1 MNRKPKICLSL
12 VCTLALVLLPFAYST
27 WAQSTQPSSQSDQS
41 TATGTNQDQ
50 TQTQG
55 QDQNKASD
63 QNNSNLNNSNVDQT
77 DQGVTREKPLTNSE
91 SGTMPQN
98 QYQNQH
104 PGSQAPYGT
113 QNPDQN
119 MNNSQNQ
126 SNTTTE
132 QNAGNQEGM
141 PRTAGELPLIA
152 LIGLL
157 SLGAATGTRIL
168 SKAKSR

>member
-1 MNRKPKICLSL
+1 MNRKQRICLSL

-27 WAQSTQPSSQSDQS
+27 CAQSTQPSTQSDQS

-63 QNNSNLNNSNVDQT
+63 QNNSNLDNSNVDQT
-77 DQGVTREKPLTNSE
+77 DQGLKREKPSTNLE

-98 QYQNQH
+98 QNQYQNQN

-113 QNPDQN
+113 QNPDQSN
-119 MNNSQNQ
+119 
-126 SNTTTE
+126 NTTSETTG

-168 SKAKSR
+168 SRAKSR